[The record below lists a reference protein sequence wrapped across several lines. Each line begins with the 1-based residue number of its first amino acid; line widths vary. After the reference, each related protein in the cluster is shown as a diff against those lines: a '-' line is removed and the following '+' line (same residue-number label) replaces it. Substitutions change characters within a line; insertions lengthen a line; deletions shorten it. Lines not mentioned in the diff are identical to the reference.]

1 MFQLTTKLTKT
12 TKKTDR
18 KKSEKEL
25 NKERLNYSYSLTSSI
40 SIVYLFYFII
50 ARLYT
55 ERDVYYY
62 SLVLK

>member
-40 SIVYLFYFII
+40 SIVYFFYFII